1 MSLNMTTEMSTS
13 SLAEKIKANR
23 DTHQRKY
30 EEAVEAFWVKANL
43 FVEKTSARVK
53 ERDPAFL
60 KITGR
65 GQGPFGGLQMQAVL
79 SVLGVGPEGQSMPA
93 PPVCYTKDYDQ
104 ALKMVKAHQG
114 ETIELGSSDFA
125 KLVLDKWE
133 WSGDFNSSYAA
144 LTG

>member
-1 MSLNMTTEMSTS
+1 MTTEMSTS
-13 SLAEKIKANR
+13 ELASKIESNR

-30 EEAVEAFWVKANL
+30 EEAIEAFWVKASA
-43 FVEKTSARVK
+43 FAEKTAARVK

-60 KITGR
+60 KVTSSR
-65 GQGPFGGLQMQAVL
+65 GGAFGGLQMQAVL
-79 SVLGVGPEGQSMPA
+79 SVLGMGAEGTTMPT
-93 PPVCYTKDYDQ
+93 PPPCYTKDYDQ
-104 ALKMVKAHQG
+104 ALEMVKAHQG